1 MKRMHIHVCVE
12 NLNDSIRFYSAMFG
26 NVEPTVLKSDYCK
39 WELTD
44 PAVNFAISRRG
55 AKPGVDHIGIQVE
68 NDAEL
73 AEMNARFNAAKLP
86 VQTQTATTCCYAKS
100 DKAWTVDPQGVPW
113 ETFRTLEA
121 APVYGESRNRAL
133 EQAQSSA
140 ACCSP
145 AESIVTIRSRT

>member
-1 MKRMHIHVCVE
+1 MKRIHIHVAVE
-12 NLNDSIRFYSAMFG
+12 GSADSIRFYSAMFG

-39 WELTD
+39 WELID

-68 NDAEL
+68 SDAEL

-86 VQTQTATTCCYAKS
+86 VQAQEGITCCYAKS
-100 DKAWTVDPQGVPW
+100 DKAWTVDPQGVAW

-121 APVYGESRNRAL
+121 APVYGKSRDR
-133 EQAQSSA
+133 EQEQTRSAA

-145 AESIVTIRSRT
+145 AESVVTIRGIK